1 MTMPFGRALSIVL
14 HGESGVG
21 KTTLADTAPGP
32 RLILDAEGGSRF
44 TPSRKIGWDGLGAP
58 PAYDGTWD
66 TCVVVVRSFTQISTV
81 FQWLNS
87 GQHHFK
93 SVVLDSLTEMQK
105 RVLDDVA
112 GTEQPTTQDWGA
124 LLRRMEALVR
134 QFRDLT
140 THPTNPLEAI
150 VLVCPTSEKS
160 GRYRPHVQG
169 QLGITLPYFVDVVGY
184 LYVQADQA
192 TGVLQRRLLVQPSG
206 QFDAKDRTGRLGNEV
221 VEPTITGMLD
231 TIYGAAPVA
240 TAS

>member
-1 MTMPFGRALSIVL
+1 MTLTESLSLVV

-21 KTTLADTAPGP
+21 KSWLGDTTPGP

-44 TPSRKIGWDGLGAP
+44 TPSRKTQWDGLSAP
-58 PAYDGTWD
+58 PAYDGSWD
-66 TCVVVVRSFTQISTV
+66 TCVVVVRNFNQISTV

-87 GQHHFK
+87 GQHPFR
-93 SVVLDSLTEMQK
+93 SVTLDSLTEMQK

-140 THPTNPLEAI
+140 MHATKPIEAV
-150 VLVCPTSEKS
+150 VLICPTSEKS

-184 LYVQADQA
+184 LYVQADE
-192 TGVLQRRLLVQPSG
+192 TGALSRKLLVQPSG
-206 QFDAKDRTGRLGNEV
+206 QFDAKDRTNRLGAV
-221 VEPTITGMLD
+221 VDSPNVENMIS
-231 TIYGAAPVA
+231 TIYNSGAVAA
-240 TAS
+240 TA